1 MNELKAVQG
10 TSDHR
15 PRLHGDCERVFSAE
29 QYRVRPINLLSRRGK
44 VQQLRGKYLLALGA

>member
-1 MNELKAVQG
+1 MNDLKGGHG

-44 VQQLRGKYLLALGA
+44 VQQLQGKYLLALGA